1 MRLIHMEFMCVWVW
15 DREQFSMWINSVAQA
30 NISDCIAHLL
40 SHGFVLPLG
49 LVSRLLSV
57 HRLCCTGLEDIP
69 CHLHTVPI
77 TVPFCIYL
85 LPMALWSE
93 PWLDGYD
100 WNLGSGD
107 RAVGGCTRKVGAC
120 DLQRVWGTF
129 RAQARSALG
138 SHGSLGTAR
147 GNLSRDGGRHPPG
160 AVSAFSK
167 GAEGLKMVLFVHS
180 PQTCIHVVCFFLETF
195 LLTVF

>member
-120 DLQRVWGTF
+120 DLQRVWGELSGH
-129 RAQARSALG
+129 RLDLPWDPMG
-138 SHGSLGTAR
+138 PWVLPGGTSV
-147 GNLSRDGGRHPPG
+147 GTG
-160 AVSAFSK
+160 AAILQEQS
-167 GAEGLKMVLFVHS
+167 VLFQRGLRVS
-180 PQTCIHVVCFFLETF
+180 KWFYLCIPRRLVFMLYVFFWRPF
-195 LLTVF
+195 Y